1 MPRKPRFDLTD
12 VPQHVIQRGN
22 NRQPCFC
29 TEPDYRAFIE
39 YLCHACE
46 RHGCRVHAYVLMT
59 NHVHLLVTQ
68 SRLRGLSGMMQSL
81 GRRYVKYV
89 NDTYGRTGTLW
100 EGRYKASLVST
111 DDYMLVCSRYIE
123 LNPVRA
129 GMIARPGDYI
139 WSSYGHNAEGASDP
153 LVSEHETYMALARNP
168 ETRLFR
174 YRELFRSD
182 LDPNVVDE
190 IRRSANADLVFG
202 NERFKDEIKQAL
214 KRRTRAGQP
223 GRPKKEN
230 SDQPAHT
237 IGEQGK
243 IGL

>member
-22 NRQPCFC
+22 NRQPCFY
-29 TEPDYRAFIE
+29 TEPDYRAYIE

-46 RHGCRVHAYVLMT
+46 RHDCRVHAYVLMT

-89 NDTYGRTGTLW
+89 NDSYRRTGTLW

-111 DDYMLVCSRYIE
+111 DGYMLVCSRYIE

-129 GMIARPGDYI
+129 GMVAHPGDYP

-153 LVSEHETYMALARNP
+153 LVSEHGTYMALARNP
-168 ETRLFR
+168 ETRRFR

-202 NERFKDEIKQAL
+202 NERFKDEIEQAL
-214 KRRTRAGQP
+214 KRRTRVGQP

-230 SDQPAHT
+230 SDQPALT
-237 IGEQGK
+237 IGKPG
-243 IGL
+243 